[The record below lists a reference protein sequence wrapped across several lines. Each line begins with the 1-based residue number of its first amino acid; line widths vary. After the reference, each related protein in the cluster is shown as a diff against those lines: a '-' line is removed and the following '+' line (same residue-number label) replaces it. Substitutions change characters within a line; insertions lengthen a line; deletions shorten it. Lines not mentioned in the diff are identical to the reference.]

1 MSWLVRSAKN
11 NIVNGDKQKLNHI
24 TNTTHNSKSNST
36 WSGNFLELSNIR
48 LFASSQEM
56 FTFFSKFFKPFYS
69 LFDLFVHLFLWCFS
83 RCICKYYKLCTW
95 IFLYYIYAAYLRIL
109 YVGFVCLLLCFKLLF
124 GTIWVINFLWM
135 DFLIFKNRLAW
146 RDITVGL
153 KKSSLKFLA

>member
-56 FTFFSKFFKPFYS
+56 FTFLSEFFKAFYS
-69 LFDLFVHLFLWCFS
+69 LFDLFVHLFLWCFFKVY
-83 RCICKYYKLCTW
+83 CKYYKLCTW
-95 IFLYYIYAAYLRIL
+95 IYLYYIYASYLRIL
-109 YVGFVCLLLCFKLLF
+109 YVGFVCLLSYLRLLLDS
-124 GTIWVINFLWM
+124 IWLINFFPVN
-135 DFLIFKNRLAW
+135 FLIFKYRLACQ
-146 RDITVGL
+146 DITVGL
-153 KKSSLKFLA
+153 KNLVLST